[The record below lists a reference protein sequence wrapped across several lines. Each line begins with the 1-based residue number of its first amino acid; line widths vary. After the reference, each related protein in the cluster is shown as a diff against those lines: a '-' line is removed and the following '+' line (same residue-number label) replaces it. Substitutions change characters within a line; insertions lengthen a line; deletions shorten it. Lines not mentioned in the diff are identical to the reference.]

1 MKKWLSTVITLFFL
15 LLLFLK
21 LRELSFPAVKDAL
34 YSINLFYFIAAMLL
48 MVLSALMQAVRWRI
62 ILRPLG
68 NFSLMSIFPSVAI
81 GHWFNL
87 ILPARLG
94 ELARPF
100 HFAKKHS
107 LPYGTTLATTL
118 VERLADA
125 LAILLLICTAA
136 IILKGNINSKTATL
150 IPSLTAATLITII
163 ALIKY
168 RDKILYKVTQ
178 WFGENSFK
186 KHVGDFIAGI
196 NLVQGPKQVS
206 GIAVSTLLIWLAN
219 ICAYGLLLWGC
230 NLPNALTTVEAAVL
244 VTLASAVAHSIP
256 SSASGLGVFNYS
268 VVVAL
273 EAYSSTIAQNH
284 SNVSGPIVIFSLIV
298 YLASI
303 TPDIFIGGFYYWRE
317 KDETYF

>member
-1 MKKWLSTVITLFFL
+1 MKRALLSVN
-15 LLLFLK
+15 
-21 LRELSFPAVKDAL
+21 P
-34 YSINLFYFIAAMLL
+34 FYFISAVVL
-48 MVLSALMQAVRWRI
+48 MVLSALLQAVRWRI
-62 ILRPLG
+62 ILKPIG
-68 NFSLMSIFPSVAI
+68 NFTLMSIFPSVAI

-100 HFAKKHS
+100 HLAKKHS

-118 VERLADA
+118 VERIADA
-125 LAILLLICTAA
+125 LAILLLISTAA
-136 IILKGNINSKTATL
+136 IILKGNINSKTAAL
-150 IPSLTAATLITII
+150 FLFLTAVTMVMTL

-168 RDKILYKVTQ
+168 RDKILNLVTLRL
-178 WFGENSFK
+178 GASSFK
-186 KHVGDFIAGI
+186 KSVVDFIAGL
-196 NLVQGPKQVS
+196 NLVQGPKQVG
-206 GIAVSTLLIWLAN
+206 GIAVSTLFIWLTN

-230 NLPNALTTVEAAVL
+230 NLPGALTTVEAAVL

-273 EAYSSTIAQNH
+273 EAYARTIPQNH
-284 SNVSGPIVIFSLIV
+284 SDSSASIAIFSLIV
-298 YLASI
+298 YLAAI
-303 TPDIFIGGFYYWRE
+303 TPDIFIGGYYYCRE